1 MKKALRMVHNSYYSD
16 YEFEKNYDTISK
28 NIDVVDEITFFTEP
42 THHGYIP
49 LNEVIETAAILK
61 KRIKAFKDLGV
72 PRVGINILC
81 TIGHTEEGSDCAEQG
96 DLRYVT
102 NRDGR
107 VSKSCPCITN
117 AKYLEYIREKYT
129 IYSGIG
135 ADFIWLDDDVR
146 IPIHG
151 VLVDYCF
158 CPDCLEKFNK
168 RNGTS
173 YDIEY
178 VRSNWTTDEDL
189 RAKWHDSASD
199 SLNILVKLIRKTI
212 EETDPKADI
221 GFMNGSLNLDKQIIA
236 NSGAVLGRPGGGY
249 CNDES
254 PKLLFYKMFHM
265 QEVID
270 SYNDNIKDIQYEY
283 ETYNFRSLE
292 KSDYMSELE
301 TTASIMAGC
310 NGILYNRWDWE
321 RAHGFY
327 EMLRRSTKKWNLLS
341 DLNTGCKNTGVYCP
355 STMGGFRL
363 SELGIPATCH
373 FDNAVASY
381 ICGTEWNDFDNTKIE
396 KILQKG
402 VLTDGLGLKILN
414 ERGFEKYT
422 GGKIR
427 KVYKTGVTEYF
438 TDHPFNGEYK
448 NSARHIS
455 MDIYNEGN
463 AYAFDCENCEI
474 LSHANF
480 MLKEAVPSMYIYE
493 SEMGTRIAV
502 DGCQYRGQMQTGA
515 KQTQLM
521 NLFAYLTC
529 DKMPIRFDKSVKV
542 ISAVMCDKSGGMTVM
557 LANASFD
564 ATGKIDF
571 TLDTDRDIYV
581 LTEDGSLIPSSTTF
595 NGGKMTVHVEN
606 IQGWGY
612 ILLTNKNLFL

>member
-1 MKKALRMVHNSYYSD
+1 MKKALRMVHNSYFSD

-28 NIDVVDEITFFTEP
+28 NLDVVDEITFFTEP

-49 LNEVIETAAILK
+49 LNEVMENATILK

-81 TIGHTEEGSDCAEQG
+81 TIGHTEEGSDCAEPG

-102 NRDGR
+102 NRDGW
-107 VSKSCPCITN
+107 VSKSCLCITN

-146 IPIHG
+146 IPNHG

-173 YDIEY
+173 YDIEF
-178 VRSNWTTDEDL
+178 VRSNWATDEDL
-189 RAKWHDSASD
+189 RAKWHESASD

-221 GFMNGSLNLDKQIIA
+221 GFMNGLLNLDKQIIA

-249 CNDES
+249 YNDES

-327 EMLRRSTKKWNLLS
+327 EMLRRSTQKWNLLS

-355 STMGGFRL
+355 STTGGFRL

-455 MDIYNEGN
+455 MDIYNEGD

-521 NLFAYLTC
+521 NLFVYLTC

-564 ATGKIDF
+564 ATGEIDF

-606 IQGWGY
+606 IPGWGY